1 MDRAARG
8 MLSAAQVDRLAAEW
22 RCQRETL
29 PWRVRARLAVHRMV
43 DGIGLPL
50 AARGHWRAAQ
60 RLWRLFG
67 MWRLLW
73 TT

>member
-1 MDRAARG
+1 
-8 MLSAAQVDRLAAEW
+8 MLSSAQADQLAAEW
-22 RCQRETL
+22 RRVREPPL
-29 PWRVRARLAVHRMV
+29 PWAIRVRLAVHRMV
-43 DGIGLPL
+43 DMIGLPL
-50 AARGHWRAAQ
+50 AARGHWRTAQ